1 MCGVEV
7 YFSLFFALKKNQ
19 KENLVVEK
27 IPLLRGG
34 GCVCVGGVGGGSVM
48 FFCIEKG
55 IFSSNCFLIAIPLT
69 NFSF

>member
-34 GCVCVGGVGGGSVM
+34 GCVCVGGVGV
-48 FFCIEKG
+48 EV
-55 IFSSNCFLIAIPLT
+55 
-69 NFSF
+69 